1 MIPPASDRASQPD
14 LPAIS
19 TRQSLPFLTPAAER
33 IAGRLKAT
41 PTDFQV
47 EEIPAYTPCGTGEH
61 LYLWVEKED
70 VSAEELTRHVARS
83 LQLPASEIG
92 VAGLKDRRALTRQY
106 ISVPARCEGRVDAVG
121 TDRIRVLSRER
132 HGNKLRTGHLRGNR
146 FSIVVR
152 GARPGSL
159 ERAEMIAGRLVD
171 RGFPNYFGA
180 QRYGRDG
187 STLALGWE
195 LLKGT
200 RRPRQIPA
208 ARRRFLLRLALSAVQ
223 SSLFDEALAARL
235 TDGLLHRVLQGD
247 VMQVAASRGV
257 FVVED
262 AAAEQRRFD
271 EHETVVT
278 GPMFGPKMIE
288 PAGEVAEREAAILA
302 ARGVDR
308 AAFGTFHKLTSGTR
322 RPYVVLPGEFS
333 IAEEPEG
340 LRFRF
345 TLPPGVYATTL
356 LREFLL
362 DSSPEGEDDA
372 AADGGAVSDDGTVA
386 DDGAA

>member
-1 MIPPASDRASQPD
+1 MSSPAFDRASQPD
-14 LPAIS
+14 IPAIA
-19 TRQSLPFLTPAAER
+19 TRRPLPLLTPAAER

-61 LYLWVEKED
+61 LYLWIEKED

-83 LQLPASEIG
+83 LQVPASEIG
-92 VAGLKDRRALTRQY
+92 AAGLKDRRALTRQY
-106 ISVPARCEGRVDAVG
+106 VSVPARCESRIDSVG
-121 TDRIRVLSRER
+121 TERIRVLSSAR

-146 FSIVVR
+146 FSILVR
-152 GARPGSL
+152 GAPPGGL
-159 ERAEMIAGRLVD
+159 ERAESIAGRLVD

-187 STLALGWE
+187 STLALGWD

-200 RRPRQIPA
+200 RRPRHIPA

-235 TDGLLHRVLQGD
+235 ADGLLHRVLTGD

-257 FVVED
+257 FVVDD

-271 EHETVVT
+271 EHETVIT

-308 AAFGTFHKLTSGTR
+308 AAFGSFHKLTSGTR
-322 RPYVVLPGEFS
+322 RPYVVRPEEFS

-362 DSSPEGEDDA
+362 DSLPEEEDGATQEGNA
-372 AADGGAVSDDGTVA
+372 AA